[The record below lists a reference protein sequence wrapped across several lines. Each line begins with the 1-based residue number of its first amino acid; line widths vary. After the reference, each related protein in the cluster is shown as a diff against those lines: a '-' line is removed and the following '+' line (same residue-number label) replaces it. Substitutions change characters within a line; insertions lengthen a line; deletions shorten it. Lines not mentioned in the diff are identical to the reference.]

1 MALNDNYKAV
11 VTGTYLGQT
20 CQNVFW
26 YSQTSTGGGIAAIT
40 ELANYIQANWCED
53 LAVYQSDLFEWTDI
67 TVTNWYT
74 GTEAVSIDPAVVG
87 TLTSEGLPA
96 WFVYNIS
103 WNRSGAGYN
112 YPSKRV
118 SGVAESQ
125 IVDGDILGS
134 TKTAII
140 SLAAGMLGM
149 TTTGGVVYSMR
160 AFSPAP
166 ELGQNPYGS
175 GFRFQAPTAVRT
187 VGLGTQ
193 KTRK

>member
-11 VTGTYLGQT
+11 VSGTYLGQL

-26 YSQTSTGGGIAAIT
+26 YSQTSTGGGVSAIT
-40 ELANYIQANWCED
+40 ELANYIKANWCED
-53 LAVYQSDLFEWTDI
+53 LAVYQSDLFTWTDI

-74 GTEAVSIDPAVVG
+74 GAESVSIDPAEVG
-87 TLTSEGLPA
+87 TLASEGLPT

-118 SGVAESQ
+118 SGVAESMIEDGG
-125 IVDGDILGS
+125 IVAA

-140 SLAAGMLGM
+140 SLAGGMLGM

-166 ELGQNPYGS
+166 ELGQNPYVPP
-175 GFRFQAPTAVRT
+175 FRFQAPTAART
-187 VGLGTQ
+187 VVLGTQ